1 MYERERER
9 ERENVRKWGK
19 IEIHYSDNQ
28 KKKEKNETQFG
39 TRERERERYWIVD
52 RIVFY
57 SSSPCFNSLRKST
70 LFFSSSLNSFFSV
83 ALSAVT
89 LKAGSSFLAAILVK
103 RDPTLDT
110 FFN

>member
-1 MYERERER
+1 MCESG
-9 ERENVRKWGK
+9 GK
-19 IEIHYSDNQ
+19 SKYIIRTTKK
-28 KKKEKNETQFG
+28 KKKEKMKHSLA
-39 TRERERERYWIVD
+39 RENERERYWIVD

-70 LFFSSSLNSFFSV
+70 LSFSSSSLNSFFSV

-89 LKAGSSFLAAILVK
+89 LNAGSSFLAAILVK